1 MSCRDLSNYLY
12 TLIIAGIFTAPVS
25 GVYLF
30 SWAATARKLPGEHAY
45 DIWVKLQV
53 NGAHQVG
60 CVAESR
66 DDTDDNQGSNTVLL
80 RVNQG
85 DQVWTAHYSSYP
97 DIYGDD
103 NERTTSFS
111 GVLLYEDL

>member
-1 MSCRDLSNYLY
+1 M
-12 TLIIAGIFTAPVS
+12 
-25 GVYLF
+25 
-30 SWAATARKLPGEHAY
+30 
-45 DIWVKLQV
+45 
-53 NGAHQVG
+53 
-60 CVAESR
+60 AESR

-103 NERTTSFS
+103 NERTSSFS